1 MSLETL
7 FSLASAIAMVGWLA
21 LVFLPGRAWVREKFS
36 ALVIPGVL
44 ALGYLVLLAL
54 YMPGAEGGFDS
65 LANVARLFEEPALLL
80 AGWVHYLAFDLFVG
94 AWIAR
99 EGYRAGVPHLA
110 LLPAFVLTFLAGP
123 VGFLVFLATRRIFSR
138 QPMEALS

>member
-1 MSLETL
+1 MSFETL

-21 LVFLPGRAWVREKFS
+21 LVFLPGRAWVRERFT
-36 ALVIPGVL
+36 ALVIPGLL

-54 YMPGAEGGFDS
+54 HMPGAEGSFDS
-65 LANVARLFEEPALLL
+65 LAGVALLFKEPGLLL
-80 AGWVHYLAFDLFVG
+80 AGWVHYLAFDLFLG

-99 EGYRAGVPHLA
+99 EGHRAGVPHLA

>member
-1 MSLETL
+1 MPYESL
-7 FSLASAIAMVGWLA
+7 FSLASAIAVAGWLA
-21 LVFLPGRAWVREKFS
+21 LIVLPGRAWVRERFS
-36 ALVIPGVL
+36 ALVIPGLL
-44 ALGYLVLLAL
+44 ALGYLGLLAV

-65 LANVARLFEEPALLL
+65 LAGVALFFEKPALLL

-99 EGYRAGVPHLA
+99 EGWRAGVPHLA

-123 VGFLVFLATRRIFSR
+123 VGFLIFLVTRRIFAR